1 MGLEGSHQTAGLDQ
15 TQLQRTGQA
24 QKIIPILG
32 YEAHPHF
39 VGGEIVEW
47 AIIGFGIDPPEPGT
61 ADVGNA
67 WAELVAEQP
76 KNAEDLLRCSRKTPF
91 L

>member
-1 MGLEGSHQTAGLDQ
+1 
-15 TQLQRTGQA
+15 
-24 QKIIPILG
+24 
-32 YEAHPHF
+32 

-47 AIIGFGIDPPEPGT
+47 AIIGFRIDPPEPGT